1 MASNGSAEEHTAHA
15 GRGWHNPR
23 GQAENFHKEL
33 THGLGLEQRPCGDF
47 GATAVFFRIGV
58 LA

>member
-1 MASNGSAEEHTAHA
+1 MAHEVLA
-15 GRGWHNPR
+15 WHNQR

-33 THGLGLEQRPCGDF
+33 NHGLGLEQRPCGDS
-47 GATAVFFRIGV
+47 GAHAVFFRIGV